1 MKLDMHL
8 DVDAQSFFD
17 CLVESV
23 VYDVNTESNKHCKA
37 KDLKAGFTYKKKMTT
52 KTNAVAD
59 VKVKITEFEPPHRYA
74 AQFKT
79 AEDVTTVSYDIES
92 CPRGGINVHYTEGFE
107 SPSQFNTWNYKFVT
121 MIYNFK
127 AKKSMRRNLRR
138 MQSYILSKPKD
149 ITEE

>member
-37 KDLKAGFTYKKKMTT
+37 KDLKVGFSYKKKMTT

-59 VKVKITEFEPPHRYA
+59 VKVKITDFAPPHRYS
-74 AQFKT
+74 AQFKSSN
-79 AEDVTTVSYDIES
+79 DITTVSYTIE
-92 CPRGGINVHYTEGFE
+92 PGKNGGIDVHYEEGFE
-107 SPSQFNTWNYKFVT
+107 SQSHFNTWNYKFVT

-127 AKKSMRRNLRR
+127 AKKNMRRNLRR